1 MWTSAKD
8 KDGGEKAGVRA
19 RTRVGTVR
27 ATIYVARL
35 PETLQEQFIT
45 DIRAIWKARTLL

>member
-1 MWTSAKD
+1 VD
-8 KDGGEKAGVRA
+8 LGERQGWGRESVCRRA
-19 RTRVGTVR
+19 VESVR